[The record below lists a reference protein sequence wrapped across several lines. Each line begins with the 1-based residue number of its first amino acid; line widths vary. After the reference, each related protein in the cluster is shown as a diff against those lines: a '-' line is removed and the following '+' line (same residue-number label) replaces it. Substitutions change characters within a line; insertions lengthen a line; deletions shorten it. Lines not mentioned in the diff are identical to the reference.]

1 VRFARSSFRAST
13 YGQRYDRRI
22 RGAGADLRRWPRWLA
37 LAIELGSRG
46 VECVLVEQGDGTV
59 PVPKM
64 SQLSTRTMEFCRR
77 WGIADQTKKAGWPE
91 EHPADFIYVT
101 NMIGYE
107 LFRQK
112 FAPYAKQGDLGY
124 TPEGPRQCPQIFFDP
139 ILLRHAASLP
149 SVTLRHRTRLESFA
163 EDANGA
169 VKLGYGYEGSPIIWP
184 DETKAQTVKD
194 GKFTLSCRS
203 GSRAPHA
210 WLSENTSTLDLF
222 GDGFVLLRFG
232 RNIDASSL
240 VAAAADRGVPLKVV
254 DIDNRDIAA
263 LYERK
268 LVLVRPDGH
277 VAWREDACPDNA
289 SALIDRVRG
298 AGSA

>member
-1 VRFARSSFRAST
+1 
-13 YGQRYDRRI
+13 
-22 RGAGADLRRWPRWLA
+22 
-37 LAIELGSRG
+37 
-46 VECVLVEQGDGTV
+46 
-59 PVPKM
+59 
-64 SQLSTRTMEFCRR
+64 
-77 WGIADQTKKAGWPE
+77 
-91 EHPADFIYVT
+91 
-101 NMIGYE
+101 
-107 LFRQK
+107 
-112 FAPYAKQGDLGY
+112 
-124 TPEGPRQCPQIFFDP
+124 
-139 ILLRHAASLP
+139 
-149 SVTLRHRTRLESFA
+149 
-163 EDANGA
+163 